1 MIKNIKKLALM
12 LGMSGLNGNVALA
25 ASSGLFKMQNVLL
38 IAFVLIAGPGAILL
52 AALSEGNMRERILAA
67 SVAGIIAT
75 IIVMFAAGAG
85 PRVLEL
91 MNLNVIKISGGISIL
106 LIGLLVMGINIP
118 EKMPLII
125 VLIGLVLGVILRL
138 K

>member
-125 VLIGLVLGVILRL
+125 VLIGLVLGVILR
-138 K
+138 